1 MKTLIR
7 FILGAI
13 FIISGTA
20 KAVDTQAFIGLIQ
33 NYDIGFLAYAAIII
47 PPLEIILG
55 LFLWFNIETK
65 TSALIMMI
73 STIFFTVIF
82 LEVWL
87 TKGIEDCGC
96 FGSIK
101 FLQMPPWATVL
112 RNVLIISGSYLLY
125 RFPPAE
131 SLKNRN
137 YKYAAIAFAG
147 LIAFTVSSV
156 SFSTPLIDKK
166 EINNQDLTGKDVT
179 ATFLKDF
186 KKFDP
191 AKRYAVFMYS
201 PTCFHCWDAT
211 ANIKSLAESGFVD
224 ETIAFAPG
232 DLVKEQ
238 MEYQAALKPNYKIFF
253 IPAKVFYD
261 ITTSTP
267 VLMIIQNNKILS
279 YDTSGQIKSGYTIR
293 HFGKKKQS

>member
-7 FILGAI
+7 IILGAV
-13 FIISGTA
+13 FIVSGAA

-55 LFLWFNIETK
+55 LFLWFNVETK
-65 TSALIMMI
+65 ISALIMMI
-73 STIFFTVIF
+73 STVLFTVVF
-82 LEVWL
+82 LEVLL
-87 TKGIEDCGC
+87 TKGIQDCGC

-101 FLQMPPWATVL
+101 FLQMPPWGTVL
-112 RNVLIISGSYLLY
+112 RNVLIISGSYFLY

-131 SLKNRN
+131 DPKHRS
-137 YKYAAIAFAG
+137 YKYATIAAVGF
-147 LIAFTVSSV
+147 IAFTISSV
-156 SFSTPLIDKK
+156 SYSTPLIDKK
-166 EINNQDLTGKDVT
+166 EVNNQDLTGKSVS
-179 ATFLKDF
+179 ATFLKGF
-186 KKFDP
+186 KNFDP

-211 ANIKSLAESGFVD
+211 ANVISLAESGFVD
-224 ETIAFAPG
+224 ETIAFAPSE
-232 DLVKEQ
+232 LPKEQ

-253 IPAKVFYD
+253 IPSKMFYD

-267 VLMIIQNNKILS
+267 VLMIIQNNKIQS
-279 YDTSGQIKSGYTIR
+279 YDTSGQIKSGYTIM
-293 HFGKKKQS
+293 HFGKKK

>member
-1 MKTLIR
+1 MKTVIR

-13 FIISGTA
+13 FIVSGTA

-33 NYDIGFLAYAAIII
+33 GYDIGFLAYAAIII

-65 TSALIMMI
+65 ISALIMMI
-73 STIFFTVIF
+73 STLLFTAVF
-82 LEVWL
+82 LEVYL

-112 RNVLIISGSYLLY
+112 RNVIIISGSYFLY

-131 SLKNRN
+131 SPTYRN
-137 YKYAAIAFAG
+137 YKLAAIVLVG
-147 LIAFTVSSV
+147 LVAFTASSV
-156 SFSTPLIDKK
+156 SYSNPFINKK
-166 EINNQDLTGKDVT
+166 AINNQDLTGLDVS
-179 ATFLKDF
+179 ATFLNRF

-191 AKRYAVFMYS
+191 KKRYAVFLYS

-211 ANIKSLAESGFVD
+211 ANIKSLAESKFVD
-224 ETIAFAPG
+224 AFAPG
-232 DLVKEQ
+232 DLMKEQ
-238 MEYQAALKPNYKIFF
+238 RNYEAALKPNYPIFF
-253 IPAKVFYD
+253 LSSKSFYD
-261 ITTSTP
+261 ITSSTP
-267 VLMIIQNNKILS
+267 VLMIIQNNKIQS
-279 YDTSGQIKSGYTIR
+279 FNTSGVIKNGFTIMN
-293 HFGKKKQS
+293 FSVNK

>member
-1 MKTLIR
+1 MKTIIR
-7 FILGAI
+7 FILGTI
-13 FIISGTA
+13 FIVSGAA

-33 NYDIGFLAYAAIII
+33 GYDIGFLAYAAIII

-65 TSALIMMI
+65 TSALVMMI
-73 STIFFTVIF
+73 STILFTAVF
-82 LEVWL
+82 LEVLL
-87 TKGIEDCGC
+87 TKGIEECGC

-112 RNVLIISGSYLLY
+112 RNALIIAGSYFLY
-125 RFPPAE
+125 RYPPADT
-131 SLKNRN
+131 LKHRS
-137 YKYAAIAFAG
+137 YKFMAIAVAG
-147 LIAFTVSSV
+147 LIAFTASSV
-156 SFSTPLIDKK
+156 SYSKPLINKK
-166 EINNQDLTGKDVT
+166 AINNQDLTGQDVS
-179 ATFLKDF
+179 ATFLAKY

-191 AKRYAVFMYS
+191 KKRYAVFMYS

-211 ANIKSLAESGFVD
+211 ANVKSLAESGYVN

-232 DLVKEQ
+232 DVMKEQ
-238 MEYQAALKPNYKIFF
+238 MNYEAALKPNYKIFF
-253 IPAKVFYD
+253 ISSKMFYD

-279 YDTSGQIKSGYTIR
+279 YDTSGMIKSGYTMIN
-293 HFGKKKQS
+293 FSQNK